1 MISKSSSA
9 LLQFYKE
16 WLAFAESE
24 NPYDHDFFE
33 VRCGLCANALWWEDE
48 HDMYLIIRQEMFQQF
63 EQAGVDT
70 DYPFGGGARY
80 AQDAATG
87 AAIFNPMRLAWVRA
101 RISDV
106 EGQ

>member
-24 NPYDHDFFE
+24 NPYNHDFFE

-48 HDMYLIIRQEMFQQF
+48 HDMFLTIRQEMYKQF
-63 EQAGVDT
+63 TEAGFDT
-70 DYPFGGGARY
+70 EYPFGGEDRY
-80 AQDAATG
+80 ARDAATQS
-87 AAIFNPMRLAWVRA
+87 AIHNPMRLAWVKA
-101 RISDV
+101 RISDA
-106 EGQ
+106 EGE